1 MGAVTAKDI
10 PEEQRMLTECWEF
23 YKRNYYAEEED
34 EFWTRLVAEAKGII
48 AKYPGCRDLARKH
61 ILAYIEAIEG
71 RGIKQSGGRKTHE
84 KRE

>member
-23 YKRNYYAEEED
+23 YNRYYYAEEE
-34 EFWTRLVAEAKGII
+34 EAFWTSLVAEAKAII
-48 AKYPGCRDLARKH
+48 AKYSACQNLARKH
-61 ILAYIEAIEG
+61 LTAYIEEIEE
-71 RGIKQSGGRKTHE
+71 RWKKQHE